1 MIINKR
7 ITKSN
12 KCSQVSL
19 SRAGSDDATLRH
31 RHATLAPPLL
41 VGDPLG
47 SPHLPGRHS
56 SHLGVCTLRN
66 KVNDMLRN
74 R

>member
-31 RHATLAPPLL
+31 RHATLVPPPL
-41 VGDPLG
+41 VGDLLG
-47 SPHLPGRHS
+47 SPHLHGRHTS
-56 SHLGVCTLRN
+56 THLGCLYTKEQSQRHVEQ
-66 KVNDMLRN
+66 
-74 R
+74 

>member
-1 MIINKR
+1 MIISKR
-7 ITKSN
+7 IIKSN

-19 SRAGSDDATLRH
+19 FCAGSDDATLRH
-31 RHATLAPPLL
+31 RHATLVPPML

-56 SHLGVCTLRN
+56 SHLGCLHTKEQSQRHVER
-66 KVNDMLRN
+66 
-74 R
+74 